1 MTTAPL
7 FQSNAGVLIASS
19 DPGFRDRVAANFL
32 NQCAV
37 ELASSGADALA
48 KLEHSE
54 CDLLILDRNLPDLN
68 ADELREVA
76 ARDYPGVHVA
86 ILDSASPDPFSSL
99 KKTCAGTGRVLPWTV
114 TEQGP
119 SAMHLKLPFEPLPR
133 MVGTTLP
140 MQKLSRMVRLVS
152 PRSTAVLITGP
163 TGSGKEL
170 VARAIHDLSPRA
182 ERPFV
187 VINCA
192 AIPEALLE
200 AELFGYAR
208 GAFTGAV
215 QSRVGRIHA
224 AQGGT
229 LFLDEIGEL
238 PMGLQAKLLRFLEY
252 GEVQRLGSSDV
263 FKVDVRV
270 VAATNANLENRVS
283 KGEFRQDLY
292 FRLAVFPI
300 ELPPLRE
307 RVGDILPIAQEFLRR
322 ISADQSALFSED
334 AERMLEKH
342 SWPGNV
348 RELMHVIERAL
359 ILAEGDERITPEHL
373 YFSAPSLGEVS

>member
-1 MTTAPL
+1 MTTVPL
-7 FQSNAGVLIASS
+7 FQSSAGVLIASANA
-19 DPGFRDRVAANFL
+19 GFRDRVATSFL
-32 NQCAV
+32 NQCTV
-37 ELASSGADALA
+37 ELAHSGADALG

-54 CDLLILDRNLPDLN
+54 CDLLILDRDLPDLN
-68 ADELREVA
+68 ADELRDMAGRE
-76 ARDYPGVHVA
+76 YPGVHVA
-86 ILDSASPDPFSSL
+86 ILDSSSSDPLSSL
-99 KKTCAGTGRVLPWTV
+99 KKNCTGTGRVLPWTP
-114 TEQGP
+114 E
-119 SAMHLKLPFEPLPR
+119 HKLPETERPFQPLPR
-133 MVGTTLP
+133 MVGSTLP
-140 MQKLSRMVRLVS
+140 MQRLARLVRLVA
-152 PRSTAVLITGP
+152 PRSTTVLITGP

-170 VARAIHDLSPRA
+170 VARAIHDLSSRT
-182 ERPFV
+182 EKPFV

-200 AELFGYAR
+200 AELFGYVR

-215 QSRVGRIHA
+215 QSRLGRIHA

-229 LFLDEIGEL
+229 LFLDEVGEL

-270 VAATNANLENRVS
+270 LAATNAKLENQVR

-300 ELPPLRE
+300 ELPSLRE
-307 RVGDILPIAQEFLRR
+307 RVGDILPIARSFLLRVSENPHIQFSQE
-322 ISADQSALFSED
+322 
-334 AERMLEKH
+334 AERLLEQH
-342 SWPGNV
+342 DWPGNV

-359 ILAEGDERITPEHL
+359 ILSDGTDSITPEHL
-373 YFSAPSLGEVS
+373 YFSASDLCGC

>member
-19 DPGFRDRVAANFL
+19 DAGFRDRIAIQFT
-32 NQCAV
+32 NQCTV

-68 ADELREVA
+68 ADELRELT
-76 ARDYPGVHVA
+76 ARQYPGVQVV
-86 ILDSASPDPFSSL
+86 ILDSASPDPFSNL
-99 KKTCAGTGRVLPWTV
+99 KKNCAGTGRVLPWTGV
-114 TEQGP
+114 EPRPVIGP
-119 SAMHLKLPFEPLPR
+119 PKLPFEPLPR
-133 MVGTTLP
+133 MVGSTLP
-140 MQKLSRMVRLVS
+140 MQRLSKLVRLVS
-152 PRSTAVLITGP
+152 PRNTAVLITGP

-170 VARAIHDLSPRA
+170 VARAIHELSPRA

-192 AIPEALLE
+192 AIPEALME

-215 QSRVGRIHA
+215 QSRIGRIHA

-252 GEVQRLGSSDV
+252 GEVQRLGSGDI

-270 VAATNANLENRVS
+270 VAATNADLAKRVHEN
-283 KGEFRQDLY
+283 EFRQDLY

-300 ELPPLRE
+300 EIPPLRE
-307 RVGDILPIAQEFLRR
+307 RVGDILPIAKEFLRS
-322 ISADQSALFSED
+322 ISGDHNVVFSPE
-334 AERMLEKH
+334 AETLLEKH
-342 SWPGNV
+342 EWPGNV

-359 ILAEGDERITPEHL
+359 ILTEGEECIAKQHL
-373 YFSAPSLGEVS
+373 YFSAPNLV

>member
-7 FQSNAGVLIASS
+7 FQSNAGVLISSS
-19 DPGFRDRVAANFL
+19 DAGFRDRVAIQFA
-32 NQCAV
+32 NQCKV

-68 ADELREVA
+68 ADELRDLT
-76 ARDYPGVHVA
+76 ARQYPGVQVA
-86 ILDSASPDPFSSL
+86 ILDSASSDPFSNL
-99 KKTCAGTGRVLPWTV
+99 KKNCAGTGRVLPWTAA
-114 TEQGP
+114 EQRP
-119 SAMHLKLPFEPLPR
+119 AKLAFEPLPR
-133 MVGTTLP
+133 MVGSTLP
-140 MQKLSRMVRLVS
+140 MQRLAKLVRLVA
-152 PRSTAVLITGP
+152 PRNTAVLITGP

-170 VARAIHDLSPRA
+170 VARAIHELSPRA

-192 AIPEALLE
+192 AIPEALME

-215 QSRVGRIHA
+215 QSRIGRIHA

-252 GEVQRLGSSDV
+252 GEVQRLGSTDV

-270 VAATNANLENRVS
+270 VAATNADLEKRVHAN
-283 KGEFRQDLY
+283 EFRQDLY

-300 ELPPLRE
+300 EIPPLRE
-307 RVGDILPIAQEFLRR
+307 RVGDILPIAKEFLGR
-322 ISADQSALFSED
+322 ISTDQRALFRED
-334 AERMLEKH
+334 AEKMLEQH

-359 ILAEGDERITPEHL
+359 ILAEGEEFIGTEHL
-373 YFSAPSLGEVS
+373 YFSAPKLAGIS

>member
-7 FQSNAGVLIASS
+7 FQSNAGVLVASS

-68 ADELREVA
+68 ADELRELA

-86 ILDSASPDPFSSL
+86 ILDSASPDPFSNL
-99 KKTCAGTGRVLPWTV
+99 KKTCAGTGRVLPWTA
-114 TEQGP
+114 TEQR
-119 SAMHLKLPFEPLPR
+119 SAATRVKLPFEPLPR

-140 MQKLSRMVRLVS
+140 MQKLARMVRLVS

-270 VAATNANLENRVS
+270 VAATNANMENRVS

-307 RVGDILPIAQEFLRR
+307 RVGDILPIAHEFLRR
-322 ISADQSALFSED
+322 ISEDQSALFSED

-359 ILAEGDERITPEHL
+359 ILAEGEERITPEHL

>member
-68 ADELREVA
+68 ADELRELA

-86 ILDSASPDPFSSL
+86 ILDSASPDPFSNL
-99 KKTCAGTGRVLPWTV
+99 KKTCAGTGRVLPWTA

-119 SAMHLKLPFEPLPR
+119 SATHLKLPFEPLPR

-140 MQKLSRMVRLVS
+140 MQKLARMVRLVS

-307 RVGDILPIAQEFLRR
+307 RVGDILPIAHEFLRR

-334 AERMLEKH
+334 AEKMLEKH

>member
-1 MTTAPL
+1 
-7 FQSNAGVLIASS
+7 
-19 DPGFRDRVAANFL
+19 
-32 NQCAV
+32 
-37 ELASSGADALA
+37 
-48 KLEHSE
+48 
-54 CDLLILDRNLPDLN
+54 
-68 ADELREVA
+68 
-76 ARDYPGVHVA
+76 
-86 ILDSASPDPFSSL
+86 
-99 KKTCAGTGRVLPWTV
+99 
-114 TEQGP
+114 
-119 SAMHLKLPFEPLPR
+119 
-133 MVGTTLP
+133 

-307 RVGDILPIAQEFLRR
+307 RVGDILPIAHEFLRR

-334 AERMLEKH
+334 AEKMLEKH